1 MGKANEQAKDKPSLL
16 NRWLN
21 GIEKVGNKLPHPISI
36 FAILVLFVIV
46 LSAVCE
52 MAGVSATGELVNR
65 SKGVVETQTVQAVSL
80 LNGEGLVYM
89 LTHAITNFTGF
100 APLGVVLV
108 AMFGIGLLEDSG
120 LIGGALK
127 SAVEVTPAKLLM
139 FMAYNRHPV
148 VGMAAAFAGVSG
160 GFSANLLIG
169 TLDPLLC
176 GITNEAVKMVD
187 PTYVVEPTGNWYFM
201 MVSTF
206 LITILGTII
215 TEKVVAPRFGEY
227 HGNGE
232 ENETSSEYKLNDQER
247 KALKVAGLTLL
258 VMILVLVAF
267 CLPANS
273 VMRAEDGT
281 LLGNS
286 PFMEGIIPIITVLFF
301 VPSVVYGHM
310 TGVYHGEKD
319 VCNAM
324 GRAMGTMSSYIALTF
339 VAAQFINF
347 FGYTKLGTILALKG
361 AEFFRNS
368 GIGTIPTMIL
378 FVLFAAF
385 INLFMGSASAKWAL
399 IAPVF
404 VPMFMLLGYTPEF
417 AQVAYRIGDSCTNVI
432 TPMMS
437 YFAMIIV
444 FMKKYDKEAG
454 IGTLVSTMLPYSIC
468 FLIGWSILLVLWIVL
483 NLPLGPGVGMFLG

>member
-1 MGKANEQAKDKPSLL
+1 MH
-16 NRWLN
+16 R
-21 GIEKVGNKLPHPISI
+21 V
-36 FAILVLFVIV
+36 
-46 LSAVCE
+46 
-52 MAGVSATGELVNR
+52 
-65 SKGVVETQTVQAVSL
+65 
-80 LNGEGLVYM
+80 
-89 LTHAITNFTGF
+89 
-100 APLGVVLV
+100 
-108 AMFGIGLLEDSG
+108 
-120 LIGGALK
+120 
-127 SAVEVTPAKLLM
+127 
-139 FMAYNRHPV
+139 
-148 VGMAAAFAGVSG
+148 
-160 GFSANLLIG
+160 
-169 TLDPLLC
+169 
-176 GITNEAVKMVD
+176 
-187 PTYVVEPTGNWYFM
+187 
-201 MVSTF
+201 
-206 LITILGTII
+206 
-215 TEKVVAPRFGEY
+215 FGEY

-286 PFMEGIIPIITVLFF
+286 RSWRHHPNYHCTFL

-378 FVLFAAF
+378 FVFLQH
-385 INLFMGSASAKWAL
+385 S
-399 IAPVF
+399 
-404 VPMFMLLGYTPEF
+404 
-417 AQVAYRIGDSCTNVI
+417 
-432 TPMMS
+432 
-437 YFAMIIV
+437 
-444 FMKKYDKEAG
+444 
-454 IGTLVSTMLPYSIC
+454 STCS
-468 FLIGWSILLVLWIVL
+468 WVLHL
-483 NLPLGPGVGMFLG
+483 QNGL